1 MTVKDLQA
9 EIRKLTAQANNI
21 IAEVR
26 GRDRNDTFFERVVN
40 KLHNNAGVTR
50 KDGYIGLG
58 FKGKRKS
65 DLELQKQALESMV
78 EKEWYSD
85 KAIKQRSERAD
96 KAYNT
101 FKRRYGDLTYDE
113 WEDFT
118 YMMNSLRNYI
128 SDFGYEDLGNAMA
141 AAYTE
146 STQKR
151 RFYDHVKETG
161 SLLKG
166 KGMTPEDFI
175 DELRDLMVEEGA
187 LDEW

>member
-26 GRDRNDTFFERVVN
+26 GRDRNDTFFERIVN
-40 KLHNNAGVTR
+40 KLHSNAGVTR
-50 KDGYIGLG
+50 RDGYIGLG

-85 KAIKQRSERAD
+85 KAIKQRSERAE

-141 AAYTE
+141 SAYTE

-151 RFYDHVKETG
+151 RFFDHVKETG
-161 SLLKG
+161 RLLKG